1 MLEEEIN
8 LRELIEVLLEGKWL
22 IAGISFIAVLAAGI
36 FSFFVLPEKYEAKAR
51 IIFDN
56 KFVQDQGLSLQS
68 YEGLVTDYSHVAG
81 VFDRLQLEDKGYTLA
96 SFKESIKTEVDKE
109 AGIISI
115 TASGT
120 DPALL
125 QQAVNMLGRSST
137 ADFKKRLIAD
147 KEREIVKAE
156 KMLQSIEKELENT
169 LKLLN
174 TFEVENR
181 GAAQVIQIPEVN
193 PKYEKLISRWD
204 EVNYTV
210 SQLKAEKEYLEAG
223 LESGGQ
229 GMYILLQEAPVP
241 EEPVGPRKM
250 LNMAVAGVLG
260 MMASVF
266 IVFFREFWRKS
277 APEGEN

>member
-1 MLEEEIN
+1 M
-8 LRELIEVLLEGKWL
+8 IEVLLEGKWL
-22 IAGISFIAVLAAGI
+22 IAGISFIAVLAAGVL
-36 FSFFVLPEKYEAKAR
+36 SFFVLPERYEAKAR

-68 YEGLVTDYSHVAG
+68 YEGLVTDYSRVAG
-81 VFDRLQLEDKGYTLA
+81 VFDRLQLEEKEYTLA
-96 SFKESIKTEVDKE
+96 SFRESIQTEVDKE
-109 AGIISI
+109 AGMISI

-156 KMLQSIEKELENT
+156 EMLQSIEKELENT
-169 LKLLN
+169 PKLLN

-193 PKYEKLISRWD
+193 PRYEKLTSRWD
-204 EVNYTV
+204 ALNYTV

-229 GMYILLQEAPVP
+229 GLYILLQEAPVP
-241 EEPVGPRKM
+241 EKPVGPRKV

-260 MMASVF
+260 LMVSVF
-266 IVFFREFWRKS
+266 VVFFREFWRKS
-277 APEGEN
+277 APEGGENAAKA